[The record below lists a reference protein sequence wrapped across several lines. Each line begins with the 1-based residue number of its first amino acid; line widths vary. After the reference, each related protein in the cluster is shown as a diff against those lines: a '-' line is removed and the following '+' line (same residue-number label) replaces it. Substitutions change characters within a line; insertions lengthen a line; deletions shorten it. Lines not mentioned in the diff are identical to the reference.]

1 MFFCHHRIN
10 TIEELLTI
18 PYKDGIEID
27 LRDDPNTNQIH
38 IAHDPFIIGQSF
50 DEFLYHYHHSFI
62 ILNVKSERIEFRV
75 LELLQKH
82 NIQNYFFL
90 DSSFPM
96 IYNLSN
102 HGESRSAIR
111 FSEFE
116 DIQTVL
122 NMKGR
127 AEWVWVD
134 CFTKNPL
141 NPTIYDEL
149 KKHGFKICFVSPELQ
164 SQPEKIKEYKLYFE
178 NNNIKIDMICSK
190 SHNKDIWIDASKNNQ
205 VQIIIPMSGLGQR
218 FMKAG
223 YKDPKP
229 LIEVD
234 GKPIIEHV
242 IHLFPNEKDIT
253 FICNDHHL
261 QTTEMR
267 STLQTICPNG
277 KIFEVP
283 VEGRQ
288 GPVHATSL
296 IYDQID
302 NEKEVIVSYC
312 DYGTYWDYPAFLKD
326 TRERNADGAIACYK
340 GFHPH
345 MLGTDN
351 YAFLQE
357 TAPGS
362 RYMQAIREK
371 QPFTDNRMQ
380 EYASNGTY
388 YFKTGAIM
396 KQYFNELM
404 QLGQTVNN
412 EYYVSMVYN
421 LLVKDNRTVS
431 IFEIEHMLQWGTP
444 HDLEIYQSWSK
455 YFTNIINPQPNHT
468 YTNTTLILP
477 MAGAGSRFSKQGYK
491 DPKPLIDVN
500 GLPMVVQAVN
510 CLPHTDKK
518 AFICLEEHLSSY
530 PLSDTLQ
537 THYDNLEIHSIN
549 QVTQGQACTCE
560 IGIQQSNIDRDN
572 PILISACDNGVYYD
586 VAKYNELISDPTID
600 VIVWTFR
607 NNSASKNNPNMYAW
621 LETDN
626 ENNILSVSC
635 KKFDPNIHD
644 IKTSHVII
652 GTMFFKKASY
662 FLDGLQNNY
671 NTDTRTNGEFY
682 VDDVINE
689 NIKQG
694 LNVKVFEVDHYICWG
709 TPDDY
714 ETYRYWQ
721 TFFDKCDWHPY
732 QKTKDI
738 TYVANCFIAGVIT
751 ESINVLQL

>member
-1 MFFCHHRIN
+1 MLFCHHRIN
-10 TIEELLTI
+10 TIEQLSTI
-18 PYKDGIEID
+18 PNNDGIEID
-27 LRDDPNTNQIH
+27 LRDDPHTNQIH
-38 IAHDPFIIGQSF
+38 IAHDPFIIGELF
-50 DEFLYHYHHSFI
+50 DEFLKLYHHAFI
-62 ILNVKSERIEFRV
+62 ILNIKSERIEYRI
-75 LELLQKH
+75 LELMKKYD
-82 NIQNYFFL
+82 IQNYFFL

-102 HGESRSAIR
+102 QGEYKSAIR

-134 CFTKNPL
+134 CFTQNPL
-141 NPTIYDEL
+141 TPKIYDKL
-149 KKHGFKICFVSPELQ
+149 KKSGFKICFVSPELQ
-164 SQPEKIKEYKLYFE
+164 SQPERLKQYKKYFDD
-178 NNNIKIDMICSK
+178 NNIQLDMICSK
-190 SHNKDIWIDASKNNQ
+190 SYNKDTWSENE

-218 FMKAG
+218 FIHSG

-242 IHLFPNEKDIT
+242 VNLFPNERDIT

-261 QTTEMR
+261 QTTTMR
-267 STLQTICPNG
+267 STLNRIVPNG

-288 GPVHATSL
+288 GPVHAISL
-296 IYDQID
+296 IYDNID
-302 NEKEVIVSYC
+302 DNKEVIVSYC
-312 DYGTYWDYPAFLKD
+312 DYGTDWDYPAFLKD
-326 TRERNADGAIACYK
+326 TRSRNADGAIACYR

-351 YAFLQE
+351 YAFLKE
-357 TAPGS
+357 TEPGS
-362 RYMQAIREK
+362 RYMKEIREK
-371 QPFTDNRMQ
+371 QPFTENRMK

-396 KQYFNELM
+396 KKYFNQLM
-404 QLGQTVNN
+404 TLGQKINN

-421 LLVKDNRTVS
+421 LIVQDKLQVS

-444 HDLEIYQSWSK
+444 HDLEIYNSWST
-455 YFTNIINPQPNHT
+455 YFANIITPQPKNKIT
-468 YTNTTLILP
+468 DTTLILP
-477 MAGAGSRFSKQGYK
+477 MAGAGSRFSKRDYK

-518 AFICLEEHLSSY
+518 VFICLEDHLASY
-530 PLSDTLQ
+530 SLTDTLHI
-537 THYDNLEIHSIN
+537 HYEKIELHAIN

-560 IGIQQSNIDRDN
+560 IGVQKSQIKPED

-586 VAKYNELISDPTID
+586 VEKYNQLLSDPTVD

-621 LETDN
+621 LETDSQD
-626 ENNILSVSC
+626 NILSVSC
-635 KKFDPNIHD
+635 KKFDPLIHD
-644 IKTSHVII
+644 IKRSHVII
-652 GTMFFKKASY
+652 GTMFFKQTKY
-662 FLDGLQNNY
+662 FTEGLQANY
-671 NTDTRTNGEFY
+671 QENIRTNGEFY
-682 VDDVINE
+682 VDDVINQ

-694 LNVKVFEVDHYICWG
+694 LHVKVFEVDHYICWG

-714 ETYRYWQ
+714 ETYCYWQ
-721 TFFDKCDWHPY
+721 RFFDKCDWHPY

-738 TYVANCFIAGVIT
+738 TSPNF
-751 ESINVLQL
+751 